1 VQRCPERPPG
11 GSAYGDLEIGIWLPA
26 GCRWVAVSGAEVAA
40 VGRVTVRLSDRMS
53 GQLEAAAAAAGVPA
67 ARFVRQLIAH
77 AVVGSP
83 VESPEPPSE
92 EELIDLLAEKARQGN
107 VAAIRSLLA
116 RGHATDPR
124 ERALAVLQEMVA
136 ERQP

>member
-1 VQRCPERPPG
+1 M
-11 GSAYGDLEIGIWLPA
+11 WLPA
-26 GCRWVAVSGAEVAA
+26 GWCWVAVSGAEVAA

-77 AVVGSP
+77 AVVGRP
-83 VESPEPPSE
+83 VESPGPPSE
-92 EELIDLLAEKARQGN
+92 EELLDLLAEKARQGN

-116 RGHATDPR
+116 REHAGDPR

-136 ERQP
+136 ERQS